1 MGIEA
6 SGKALGREP
15 QKVQLT
21 LREGMLQAAL
31 EGEGH
36 AVLKGEGWRRSLLKH
51 RVLVG

>member
-15 QKVQLT
+15 QKVQLM

-31 EGEGH
+31 EGELY
-36 AVLKGEGWRRSLLKH
+36 AVLRGGSWRRSLLKH